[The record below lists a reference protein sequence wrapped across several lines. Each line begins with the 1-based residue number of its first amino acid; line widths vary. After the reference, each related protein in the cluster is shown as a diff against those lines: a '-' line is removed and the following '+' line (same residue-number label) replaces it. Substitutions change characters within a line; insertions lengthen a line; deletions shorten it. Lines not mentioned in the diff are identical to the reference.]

1 MIINLARLSQRLSQ
15 SIHVFALQAPH
26 RHLTVWGS
34 HQRWHTKH
42 RAWLELNMP
51 RSMFWQIIFVP
62 PYEPKTTYQRIRE
75 RWPFNELSSETRS
88 MLVLVGRCVVGESLP
103 VLKWLELRQ
112 IQPVWRP
119 LLILSFRRRLSQ
131 TKFWCGCDVQ
141 EIAEEL
147 FWVAPI
153 LANYL
158 PLLPNPCWHSQELST
173 VAWIKMQS
181 V

>member
-51 RSMFWQIIFVP
+51 RSMFWQIICVP

-75 RWPFNELSSETRS
+75 RWPFNEQVTFIRNKVHVGFGRTMCRWRIPPSSEVARIKTNPTS
-88 MLVLVGRCVVGESLP
+88 LTPSPHPFISEVITDWVLVRLRCARDS
-103 VLKWLELRQ
+103 
-112 IQPVWRP
+112 WRV
-119 LLILSFRRRLSQ
+119 ILGGTDS
-131 TKFWCGCDVQ
+131 G
-141 EIAEEL
+141 
-147 FWVAPI
+147 
-153 LANYL
+153 
-158 PLLPNPCWHSQELST
+158 
-173 VAWIKMQS
+173 
-181 V
+181 